1 MHCWVQEA
9 QDTVKGYF
17 GMRKAH
23 IAPLPNN
30 RPMVIWLNNKPITQL
45 GLLDQAFPLS
55 LLTPSPN
62 LHCIIYSLNL
72 IRLLAQIGVLQVDLC
87 RPALHA
93 WLHGIDIQVPGL
105 LY

>member
-1 MHCWVQEA
+1 
-9 QDTVKGYF
+9 
-17 GMRKAH
+17 MRKAH
-23 IAPLPNN
+23 VAPLPNN
-30 RPMVIWLNNKPITQL
+30 GPMVIWLNNKPITQL
-45 GLLDQAFPLS
+45 GLLDQVFPLS

-62 LHCIIYSLNL
+62 LHCIMYSLDL
-72 IRLLAQIGVLQVDLC
+72 DLLLAQIGALQVALC